1 MRDTAGQERL
11 SLKTA
16 SCGVVGALLGV
27 VIGRLV
33 ARQVLDLFG
42 GEPGWIVP
50 VVIIG
55 SVAVCVVAFLLLPL
69 RRRKQTP

>member
-1 MRDTAGQERL
+1 MADTAGQKRL

-16 SCGVVGALLGV
+16 SWGIVGALLGV

-33 ARQVLDLFG
+33 ATRVLELFG
-42 GEPGWIVP
+42 GEPGWVVP

-55 SVAVCVVAFLLLPL
+55 SVAVCLVAFLILPL
-69 RRRKQTP
+69 RQRKHEP